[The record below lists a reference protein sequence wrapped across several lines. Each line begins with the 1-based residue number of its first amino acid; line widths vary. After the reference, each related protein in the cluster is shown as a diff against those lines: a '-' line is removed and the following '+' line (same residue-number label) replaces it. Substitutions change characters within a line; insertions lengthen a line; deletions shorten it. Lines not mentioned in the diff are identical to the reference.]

1 MRNSTMGRNINGL
14 TWVLLTNRKHKALFF
29 TTIDVSSKRKM
40 EFKILAYSGLIAGKI
55 YHVSTNKL

>member
-1 MRNSTMGRNINGL
+1 MRNSTMGRNINER
-14 TWVLLTNRKHKALFF
+14 TWVLLTNRKHKVLFF

-40 EFKILAYSGLIAGKI
+40 EFKILAYSGLIAGEI